1 VLAVLEAVLAM
12 VRRVQLLV
20 LLEAQ
25 LYLQLVVGMVV
36 VVPPLVR
43 EALAVVAG
51 TLQAVGLVLLDKALL
66 VAVGR
71 RRGQLMVQEVEVVL
85 VL

>member
-12 VRRVQLLV
+12 VRRVQLPV

-25 LYLQLVVGMVV
+25 LYLQLVVGMAV

-51 TLQAVGLVLLDKALL
+51 TLQAVGLVLLGKDLL

-71 RRGQLMVQEVEVVL
+71 RRGQLMVQAVEVVL